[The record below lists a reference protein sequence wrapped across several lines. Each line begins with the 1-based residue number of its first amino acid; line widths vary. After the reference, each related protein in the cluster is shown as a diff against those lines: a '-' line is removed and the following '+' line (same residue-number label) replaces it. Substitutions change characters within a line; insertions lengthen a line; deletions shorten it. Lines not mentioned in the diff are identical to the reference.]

1 MTKRK
6 KLTQQKMKNPQRGS
20 KGSRRFEK
28 KRKIEEENE
37 EAANVST
44 S

>member
-6 KLTQQKMKNPQRGS
+6 KLTQQKMKNLQGGS
-20 KGSRRFEK
+20 KENRRPEK
-28 KRKIEEENE
+28 KRKIERENG
-37 EAANVST
+37 EAATVST